1 MSSMQFLI
9 KLIENNQ
16 KLSESDIDLVSY
28 FQGTSKNSNYLVIN
42 LNSKAK
48 EINASKSHWWFKEI

>member
-48 EINASKSHWWFKEI
+48 EINASKSH